1 MESKVTPETRDAPI
15 YQTFSELFAKGFTLD
30 TATWVFV
37 LAIHIAAIGLG
48 AWVGLAAPQDWA
60 SIALAW
66 AAIHFVIG
74 SMSTTV
80 YSHRLIT
87 HSAVKTVSVPVHLFF
102 CLFGQVLSVQ
112 GSVRRWSANHV
123 LHHGVD
129 RHGKKELDP
138 YSATWFPDTLRNFLW
153 SHTLTHLFNHPDS
166 DEYRRAYNAKRH
178 PIIVWQDRNYGALI
192 VFWIFAVPL
201 VLGFFLGGLTGT
213 FSLLAGSLVGSVAVQ
228 HNTWTVNSVTH
239 LWGWTK
245 GLKSSAVNNFI
256 WLGPMGEGN
265 HHADHHDFPR
275 DYRNGFGWSGWVLDP
290 TRYVILA
297 LRAMGLVRG
306 LNHAN
311 RRDEAEIISARKLAK
326 VEALKRLNTDAI
338 RLSAQL
344 ESRVMELRKE
354 WLEAVSSW
362 EALRAES
369 KLVQRA
375 NATYKELTQEM
386 RHAKRI
392 VRERKQ
398 AFIDAVEL
406 LHTQAF
412 DYAR

>member
-1 MESKVTPETRDAPI
+1 MESKVTPELRDAPI
-15 YQTFSELFAKGFTLD
+15 YQTFGELFAKGFTLD

-37 LAIHIAAIGLG
+37 LAIHVAAVGLG
-48 AWVGLAAPQDWA
+48 AWVSLAAPQDWVLVA
-60 SIALAW
+60 FAW
-66 AAIHFVIG
+66 AAVHLVVG
-74 SMSTTV
+74 SLSTTV

-87 HSAVKTVSVPVHLFF
+87 HNAVKTVSVPVHLFF

-129 RHGKKELDP
+129 RHGRKALDP

-153 SHTLTHLFNHPDS
+153 SHTLTHLFNHPES
-166 DEYRRAYNAKRH
+166 DEYTRAYNAKRH
-178 PIIVWQDRNYGALI
+178 PIIVWQDRYYGALI
-192 VFWIFAVPL
+192 AFWIFAVPL
-201 VLGFFLGGLTGT
+201 VSGFLLGGVTGALA
-213 FSLLAGSLVGSVAVQ
+213 LLAGSLIGSVAVQ

-275 DYRNGFGWSGWVLDP
+275 DYRNGFGWSGWMLDP

-297 LRAMGLVRG
+297 LNALGLVGG
-306 LNHAN
+306 LNSATRH
-311 RRDEAEIISARKLAK
+311 DEAEIISARKLAK
-326 VEALKRLNTDAI
+326 VDEIKRLCKRKNP
-338 RLSAQL
+338 LCEHL
-344 ESRVMELRKE
+344 ESRAMELRKE

-362 EALRAES
+362 EALRTES
-369 KLVQRA
+369 KLMQRA
-375 NATYKELTQEM
+375 NESYEELTEEI
-386 RHAKRI
+386 RHTKALVKA
-392 VRERKQ
+392 RKQ
-398 AFIDAVEL
+398 AFFSAVERL
-406 LHTQAF
+406 NTQAF

>member
-1 MESKVTPETRDAPI
+1 
-15 YQTFSELFAKGFTLD
+15 
-30 TATWVFV
+30 
-37 LAIHIAAIGLG
+37 
-48 AWVGLAAPQDWA
+48 
-60 SIALAW
+60 
-66 AAIHFVIG
+66 
-74 SMSTTV
+74 
-80 YSHRLIT
+80 
-87 HSAVKTVSVPVHLFF
+87 
-102 CLFGQVLSVQ
+102 
-112 GSVRRWSANHV
+112 
-123 LHHGVD
+123 
-129 RHGKKELDP
+129 
-138 YSATWFPDTLRNFLW
+138 
-153 SHTLTHLFNHPDS
+153 
-166 DEYRRAYNAKRH
+166 
-178 PIIVWQDRNYGALI
+178 

-201 VLGFFLGGLTGT
+201 VLGFFLGGLTGAL
-213 FSLLAGSLVGSVAVQ
+213 SLLAGSLVGSVAVQ

-375 NATYKELTQEM
+375 NATYRELTQEM

>member
-1 MESKVTPETRDAPI
+1 
-15 YQTFSELFAKGFTLD
+15 
-30 TATWVFV
+30 
-37 LAIHIAAIGLG
+37 
-48 AWVGLAAPQDWA
+48 
-60 SIALAW
+60 
-66 AAIHFVIG
+66 
-74 SMSTTV
+74 
-80 YSHRLIT
+80 
-87 HSAVKTVSVPVHLFF
+87 
-102 CLFGQVLSVQ
+102 
-112 GSVRRWSANHV
+112 
-123 LHHGVD
+123 
-129 RHGKKELDP
+129 
-138 YSATWFPDTLRNFLW
+138 
-153 SHTLTHLFNHPDS
+153 
-166 DEYRRAYNAKRH
+166 
-178 PIIVWQDRNYGALI
+178 
-192 VFWIFAVPL
+192 
-201 VLGFFLGGLTGT
+201 
-213 FSLLAGSLVGSVAVQ
+213 VQ

-375 NATYKELTQEM
+375 NATYRELTQEM

>member
-1 MESKVTPETRDAPI
+1 
-15 YQTFSELFAKGFTLD
+15 
-30 TATWVFV
+30 
-37 LAIHIAAIGLG
+37 
-48 AWVGLAAPQDWA
+48 
-60 SIALAW
+60 
-66 AAIHFVIG
+66 
-74 SMSTTV
+74 
-80 YSHRLIT
+80 
-87 HSAVKTVSVPVHLFF
+87 
-102 CLFGQVLSVQ
+102 
-112 GSVRRWSANHV
+112 
-123 LHHGVD
+123 
-129 RHGKKELDP
+129 
-138 YSATWFPDTLRNFLW
+138 
-153 SHTLTHLFNHPDS
+153 
-166 DEYRRAYNAKRH
+166 
-178 PIIVWQDRNYGALI
+178 VWQDRNYGALI

-201 VLGFFLGGLTGT
+201 VLGFFLGGLTGVW
-213 FSLLAGSLVGSVAVQ
+213 SLLAGSLVGSVAVQ

>member
-1 MESKVTPETRDAPI
+1 MQALNDVNDGPI
-15 YQTFSELFAKGFTLD
+15 YQTFTELFAKGFTLD
-30 TATWVFV
+30 TTTWVFV

-48 AWVGLAAPQDWA
+48 VWIDVAAPQYWA
-60 SIALAW
+60 SVAFVW
-66 AAIHFVIG
+66 AGAHFVIG
-74 SMSTTV
+74 SLSTTV

-87 HSAVKTVSVPVHLFF
+87 HRAVKTVSAPVHLFF

-153 SHTLTHLFNHPDS
+153 SHTLTHLFNHPAS
-166 DEYRRAYNAKRH
+166 DEYARAYNANFH
-178 PIIVWQDRNYGALI
+178 PIIAWQDRHYGALI
-192 VFWIFAVPL
+192 AFWIFTVPPG
-201 VLGFFLGGLTGT
+201 VGFLFGGLTGAL
-213 FSLLAGSLVGSVAVQ
+213 SLLAGSLIGSVAVQ

-275 DYRNGFGWSGWVLDP
+275 DYRNGFGWSGWLLDP
-290 TRYVILA
+290 TRYVILGFKA
-297 LRAMGLVRG
+297 LGLVGG
-306 LNHAN
+306 LNKAT
-311 RRDEAEIISARKLAK
+311 RLDEAEIISARKLAK
-326 VEALKRLNTDAI
+326 VEELKC
-338 RLSAQL
+338 SARETAPLYVQL
-344 ESRVMELRKE
+344 ETRVVELRNE
-354 WLEAVSSW
+354 WLEAVSRW

-369 KLVQRA
+369 KLMQRA
-375 NATYKELTQEM
+375 TATYGELTKEIQ
-386 RHAKRI
+386 HAKSL
-392 VRERKQ
+392 VNERKQ
-398 AFIDAVEL
+398 AFFSAVEL
-406 LHTQAF
+406 LKTQRF